1 MGVLNIDEQ
10 FEPLV
15 GAKAEEELTKLG
27 FNIIAL
33 LDYKCLQK
41 QISVRVDLDC
51 WVKHDHTAKVIDKR
65 TVSFT
70 AGFVCN
76 FYYTNNQST
85 EFIIHM
91 KHIGAFNWHHAGEQ
105 LYVDDYTFKEI
116 KLINPSLPDIQAAMH
131 PEYLK
136 SKMVKTNQ
144 ISF

>member
-15 GAKAEEELTKLG
+15 GAKAEKELTKLG
-27 FNIIAL
+27 FNIIDL

-51 WVKHDHTAKVIDKR
+51 LVKHAHTKVIDKR
-65 TVSFT
+65 TESFT

-76 FYYTNNQST
+76 FYYTNQSA

-91 KHIGAFNWHHAGEQ
+91 KHIGAFNLYRVGEQ
-105 LYVDDYTFKEI
+105 LSVDEHTFKEI
-116 KLINPSLPDIQAAMH
+116 KLVNPSLPEIRAAIC
-131 PEYLK
+131 PEYLR
-136 SKMVKTNQ
+136 SRIVKTNL
-144 ISF
+144 IK

>member
-15 GAKAEEELTKLG
+15 GTKAEEELTKLG

-33 LDYKCLQK
+33 LDSKCLQK
-41 QISVRVDLDC
+41 QIPIRVDLDC
-51 WVKHDHTAKVIDKR
+51 WVKHDNITDKM
-65 TVSFT
+65 TESFPV
-70 AGFVCN
+70 GFVCN

-85 EFIIHM
+85 ELIIHM
-91 KHIGAFNWHHAGEQ
+91 KPIGAFNWYHAGKQ
-105 LYVDDYTFKEI
+105 LIIDGYVFEEI
-116 KLINPSLPDIQAAMH
+116 KLTNPSLPEIQAAMH

-136 SKMVKTNQ
+136 SRMVKTNQ